1 MEDAVEDLVL
11 ENIIKIRERLA
22 HTLPLFNLFN
32 IQTPFL
38 QFCSLKAVYC

>member
-22 HTLPLFNLFN
+22 HTLPLFN